1 MSSKTQIVKSMK
13 SFSESVNELKSVFEA
28 ADAVLVGAGAGLSES
43 AGFSYSGERFK
54 AHFSDFQRKYGIIDM
69 YSGGFYPF
77 ETPEEYWA
85 WWSRQIYYN
94 RYAASVGKPYCD
106 LLKLLKNKEYFVL
119 TTNVD
124 HQFQLAGFEKEKLFY
139 TQGDYGLWQ
148 CSKSCHNKTY
158 DNKEAVERM
167 IVEQK
172 DMKIPSSL
180 VPYCPVCGAPMTMNL
195 RCDDRFVEDD
205 GWCAA
210 AKRYNAFI
218 SKHKNSKLLLF
229 ELGVGMNTP
238 GIIKLPFLKI
248 TAENKNAF
256 YVCVNYNDAFSLKEI
271 ESQSLCIESDIE
283 KVFEALL

>member
-1 MSSKTQIVKSMK
+1 
-13 SFSESVNELKSVFEA
+13 
-28 ADAVLVGAGAGLSES
+28 
-43 AGFSYSGERFK
+43 
-54 AHFSDFQRKYGIIDM
+54 
-69 YSGGFYPF
+69 
-77 ETPEEYWA
+77 
-85 WWSRQIYYN
+85 
-94 RYAASVGKPYCD
+94 
-106 LLKLLKNKEYFVL
+106 
-119 TTNVD
+119 
-124 HQFQLAGFEKEKLFY
+124 
-139 TQGDYGLWQ
+139 
-148 CSKSCHNKTY
+148 
-158 DNKEAVERM
+158 
-167 IVEQK
+167 
-172 DMKIPSSL
+172 
-180 VPYCPVCGAPMTMNL
+180 MTMNL